1 MEWTNDSELFALI
14 KQHLFTAIIGDVLDL
29 NGRHH
34 QFLPAQCRPL
44 APHMV
49 VAGRAMTVLE
59 ADVFHLPD
67 PPFGKMLEA
76 LDNLQQHEIYVAAG
90 CAPRYALWGELM
102 ATAAQKRGAAG
113 AVMAGYSRDTRGILA
128 IDFPTF
134 SYGAYAQD
142 QRGRGIVVDYRVPLE
157 IEGVGIQ
164 PGDIL
169 VGDVDGV
176 VVLPR
181 EYEVAVISRAL
192 EQARKEKTARVM
204 LLNGAR
210 AQDVFTETGVL

>member
-1 MEWTNDSELFALI
+1 MEWNDDSELFALI

-29 NGRHH
+29 QGRNH
-34 QFLPAQCRPL
+34 QFLPARCRPL
-44 APHMV
+44 LPHMV

-59 ADVFHLPD
+59 ADVFHLPE

-76 LDNLQQHEIYVAAG
+76 LDDLKQHEVYIAAG

-113 AVMAGYSRDTRGILA
+113 AVLAGYSRDTRGIVA

-134 SYGAYAQD
+134 SYGCYAQD
-142 QRGRGIVVDYRVPLE
+142 QRGRGMVVDYRVPLE
-157 IEGVGIQ
+157 IEGVRVE

-181 EYEVAVISRAL
+181 VCEAEVIAKAL
-192 EQARKEKTARVM
+192 EQARKEKTARTM